1 MLLMKKLYRSYYK
14 NKTKKERDALQR
26 EFEQKE
32 ADIIILRKE
41 LDTFRQDNSILSS
54 SQSELEVS
62 WNTMKSFG

>member
-1 MLLMKKLYRSYYK
+1 MLLMKKLYHSYYK

-62 WNTMKSFG
+62 

>member
-62 WNTMKSFG
+62 